1 MLEIGGQSRGT
12 ALIQL
17 SWGEM
22 AWAEKGAEK
31 QKKTYTSCKDKRTES
46 LITHGSV
53 RRPWTGKVYPQ
64 ESP

>member
-1 MLEIGGQSRGT
+1 MLEIGGQSRDT

-22 AWAEKGAEK
+22 AWVEKGAEK
-31 QKKTYTSCKDKRTES
+31 QKTYTSCKDKRTES

-53 RRPWTGKVYPQ
+53 RKPRTGKVYPQ